1 MARIEI
7 DYAAY
12 GERCEFSGA
21 TDERAIYN
29 AQMVL
34 RGMDWEGAENIT
46 LSPVLNSD
54 DIVNQDGEVVG
65 VVLEY

>member
-21 TDERAIYN
+21 TDEAAIAS
-29 AQMVL
+29 AQTVL
-34 RGMDWEGAENIT
+34 RGMDWDGAENIT

-54 DIVNQDGEVVG
+54 EIVNQDGDVVG